1 MPVSYIRVT
10 SQINC
15 GDVTMLNK
23 KRLSLMTMAK
33 SEIVLAEL
41 SVEDIK

>member
-23 KRLSLMTMAK
+23 KRLSSVTMAK